1 MAKSCKH
8 VWPIM
13 KEPVTSLECRRCGE
27 EREITRQNADLMFQ
41 DMDFTPFKWAFRTYV
56 EGILAGSR

>member
-1 MAKSCKH
+1 MPKSCKH

-13 KEPVTSLECRRCGE
+13 KEAVDCLECRRCGE

-41 DMDFTPFKWAFRTYV
+41 DMDFTPFKWAFRTYI
-56 EGILAGSR
+56 EGILAGRN

>member
-1 MAKSCKH
+1 MPDCSKH
-8 VWPIM
+8 IWPIM

-27 EREITRQNADLMFQ
+27 AREITRHNADLMFQ

-56 EGILAGSR
+56 EGILARRN